1 MVLPSTALYQAVLRQ
16 PHELAVRMQVTDID
30 GVVRASDL
38 VPLGGSVD
46 ARLTERVTRSATFSM
61 EAEYYPVTADDVF
74 SPEHA
79 VVHISAGTRYGDN
92 TEEIFPIFTGRVI
105 DATRSDD
112 GSVTFDCDD
121 LAADVI
127 GYRFEQPRTT
137 TQTMTLAEINA
148 MILEALPQATFGTND
163 VVDQAT
169 PKLTWDE
176 DRGQALDD
184 LANSLGGRWYAL
196 GNGDFVVRAFNYQLG
211 PTVQTFLDGPGG
223 LLTSA
228 QVTRSR
234 SGVANA
240 VVVVSERTDGTNP
253 VRVPVRD
260 VSPTSPTFFGGKF
273 GRVSQILNVQT
284 PLTTVQAQVL
294 GQTQLAAATAL
305 GEQWSVSVV
314 PDYTIEP
321 GDTVE
326 LRHRGLT
333 STQIIDSVTYSLTTG
348 DDMAISTRSGAST

>member
-1 MVLPSTALYQAVLRQ
+1 MSLPSTALYQLVLRQ
-16 PHELAVRMQVTDID
+16 PHKRVVRMQVTDID

-38 VPLGGSVD
+38 VPLTGSVT
-46 ARLTERVTRSATFSM
+46 AKLTERVTRSASFSM
-61 EAEYYPVTADDVF
+61 ESSFYPVTADDAL

-79 VVHISAGTRYGDN
+79 VVHISAGVGYGDG

-105 DATRSDD
+105 DANRSDD
-112 GSVTFDCDD
+112 GSVHFDCDD

-127 GYRFEQPRTT
+127 GYQFEQPRTT
-137 TQTMTLAEINA
+137 TQTMTLAEIRA
-148 MILEALPQATFGTND
+148 LILEALPQATFGTDD

-169 PKLTWDE
+169 PRLTWDT

-196 GNGDFVVRAFNYQLG
+196 GNGDFVVRTFNYQLG
-211 PTVQTFLDGPGG
+211 PVVQSFLDGPGG

-228 QVTRSR
+228 GQTRSR

-260 VSPTSPTFFGGKF
+260 VSPASPTFFGGKF
-273 GRVSQILNVQT
+273 GRVSQIINVQT
-284 PLTTVQAQVL
+284 PLTSTQAQVL
-294 GQTQLAAATAL
+294 GQTQLAASTAL
-305 GEQWSVSVV
+305 REQWTASVV
-314 PDYTIEP
+314 PDHTMEP

-333 STQIIDSVTYSLTTG
+333 STQLIDEISYPLTVG
-348 DDMAISTRSGAST
+348 DDMTLGTRAGAN